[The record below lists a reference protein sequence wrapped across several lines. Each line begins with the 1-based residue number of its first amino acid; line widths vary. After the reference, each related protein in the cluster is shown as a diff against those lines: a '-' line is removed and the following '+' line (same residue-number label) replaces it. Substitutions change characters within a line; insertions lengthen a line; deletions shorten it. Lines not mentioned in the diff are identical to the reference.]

1 MLPRIGRPLATFKK
15 NSPHPNDR
23 NFKLNAEEKA
33 FFKFQ
38 DRARS
43 YIYKHINYYKSKK
56 TTQSRHVEGTWQ
68 TDFNAISKE
77 CVESWAANESN

>member
-33 FFKFQ
+33 FF
-38 DRARS
+38 
-43 YIYKHINYYKSKK
+43 
-56 TTQSRHVEGTWQ
+56 
-68 TDFNAISKE
+68 
-77 CVESWAANESN
+77 